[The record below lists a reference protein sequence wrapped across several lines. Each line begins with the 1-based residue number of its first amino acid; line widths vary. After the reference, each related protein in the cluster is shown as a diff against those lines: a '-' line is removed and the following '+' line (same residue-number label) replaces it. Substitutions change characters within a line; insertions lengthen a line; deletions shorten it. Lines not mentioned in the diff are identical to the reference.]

1 MSGSAS
7 GLARETAG
15 EQERVDERYARLDLL
30 RSSTERRLRDV
41 RAAGSTG
48 TPAAR
53 MERDAFATLYEDR
66 LAQLRAVEDRLVFGR
81 LDLEDGDV
89 RYVGRI
95 GLSDET
101 QEQLLTDWRAPAAEP
116 FYRATA
122 ADPLGVVRRRHL
134 TLTGR
139 TVTALED
146 DVVADGA
153 ALPEGMVVAGGGALM
168 AAVTA
173 ARTGRMRDVVATLQA
188 EQDAVVRAPLPGVL
202 VVQGGPGTGKT
213 AVALHRAAYLLYAH
227 RERIARS
234 GVLVVGPN
242 RAFLRYIDQVLPA
255 LGETGVVMASLGE
268 LYPGVRATAVDDDDV
283 AALKGDPRMAELLAA
298 AVRQR
303 QRVPE
308 RPLRLSV
315 GTHAV
320 VLRPRTVRAA
330 RDAARD
336 SRQPHNAARTSFV
349 RRVMNDLVRQLATA
363 HGTRSD
369 ELDADTRQSL
379 EAELRESPD
388 VRREVNLC
396 WMPLTPVGVLRD
408 LWAKRDHLAGAAA
421 EASRQQGQH
430 GRAWRREELARLARP
445 KDAPLTV
452 ADVPLLDELAELLG
466 EDPTSG
472 AVDAARAARERADLV
487 AQARGVLES
496 GLVDPSGGGALSA
509 EGLAERWAYDGPR
522 GSVAERAESDRTWAY
537 GHVVVDEAQELSA
550 MAWRVLARR
559 CPSRSMTVV
568 GDLAQTSS
576 AAGAHDWGQALAPV
590 LGTGTRTRSGVD
602 LSRTFTLSRLTV
614 NYRTPRQVMDLASR
628 VLEAHGS
635 PEEAPSS
642 IRDAEVPPAAVGAP
656 APAGSPAWT
665 AAVVSAVRGQVE
677 VLGAGRLAV
686 VAPHPLVAGL
696 RAALGEALADGDVR
710 GVDEPADAAVTV
722 SDVTGVKGL
731 EFDAVV
737 LCEPRAVLEASP
749 RGAGDLYVALTRPT
763 QRLLVVSSAPL
774 PAGME
779 GLAAPAGG
787 LSSPPP
793 PASAAQGPRR
803 RG

>member
-15 EQERVDERYARLDLL
+15 EQARVDERYDRLDLL
-30 RSSTERRLRDV
+30 RTSTEARLREV
-41 RAAGSTG
+41 RAAGSSG

-81 LDLEDGDV
+81 LDLEGGDV

-95 GLSDET
+95 GLSDSS

-268 LYPGVRATAVDDDDV
+268 LFPGVRATAVDDDAV
-283 AALKGDPRMAELLAA
+283 AALKGDPRMVELLAA
-298 AVRQR
+298 AVRRR
-303 QRVPE
+303 QRVPAQP
-308 RPLRLSV
+308 RRLVV
-315 GTHAV
+315 GNHRV
-320 VLRPRTVRAA
+320 VLRPRTVS
-330 RDAARD
+330 AARD
-336 SRQPHNAARTSFV
+336 SARDSHQSHNAARATFV
-349 RRVMNDLVRQLATA
+349 RRVMNDLVRQLASA

-396 WMPLTPVGVLRD
+396 WMPLTPAGVLRD
-408 LWAKRDHLAGAAA
+408 LWSKPDHLAGAAA
-421 EASRQQGQH
+421 EASRQAGQR
-430 GRAWRREELARLARP
+430 GRAWRSEELALLARE
-445 KDAPLTV
+445 KAAPLTT

-472 AVDAARAARERADLV
+472 AADAARAARERSDLV
-487 AQARGVLES
+487 AQARSVLES
-496 GLVDPSGGGALSA
+496 GMVDPSGGGALSA
-509 EGLAERWAYDGPR
+509 EGLAERWATDGPR

-576 AAGAHDWGQALAPV
+576 AAGARDWGQALAPV

-628 VLEAHGS
+628 VLEAHGL

-642 IRDAEVPPAAVGAP
+642 IRDAEVPPAAVSAP

-665 AAVVSAVRGQVE
+665 AAVVDAVRDQVAA
-677 VLGAGRLAV
+677 LGAGRLAV
-686 VAPHPLVAGL
+686 VAPQPLVAGL
-696 RAALGEALADGDVR
+696 RSALGEALDDGEVR
-710 GVDEPADAAVTV
+710 SVDEPADAAVTV

-737 LCEPRAVLEASP
+737 LCEPAAVVDASP

-779 GLAAPAGG
+779 ELAGG
-787 LSSPPP
+787 LSA
-793 PASAAQGPRR
+793 PAHRHG
-803 RG
+803 

>member
-1 MSGSAS
+1 MSGTAS

-15 EQERVDERYARLDLL
+15 EQARVDERYARLDLL
-30 RSSTERRLRDV
+30 RSSTEARLRDV
-41 RAAGSTG
+41 RAAGSSG

-81 LDLEDGDV
+81 LDLEGGDV

-227 RERIARS
+227 RDRIAKS

-268 LYPGVRATAVDDDDV
+268 LFPGVRATAVDDDDV
-283 AALKGDPRMAELLAA
+283 AALKGDVRMVELLAA

-303 QRVPE
+303 QRVPL
-308 RPLRLSV
+308 RPVRLSV

-336 SRQPHNAARTSFV
+336 SRQPHNVARASFV
-349 RRVMNDLVRQLATA
+349 RRVLNDLVRQLASA
-363 HGTRSD
+363 QGTRGD
-369 ELDADTRQSL
+369 DLDADTRQSL

-396 WMPLTPVGVLRD
+396 WMPLTPSGLLRD

-421 EASRQQGQH
+421 EASRQAGHH
-430 GRAWRREELARLARP
+430 GRGSAQGWRREELARLARP
-445 KDAPLTV
+445 KDAPFTV

-466 EDPTSG
+466 EDPSSG
-472 AVDAARAARERADLV
+472 AVEAARAARERADLV
-487 AQARGVLES
+487 AQARGVLQS
-496 GLVDPSGGGALSA
+496 GMVDPSGGGALTA
-509 EGLAERWAYDGPR
+509 EGLAERWAFDGPR
-522 GSVAERAESDRTWAY
+522 GSVAERAEADRTWAY

-550 MAWRVLARR
+550 MVWRLLARR

-576 AAGAHDWGQALAPV
+576 AAGARDWGEALAPV

-628 VLEAHGS
+628 VLEAHGL
-635 PEEAPSS
+635 PEEAPRS
-642 IRDAEVPPAAVGAP
+642 IRDAEVPPAAVP
-656 APAGSPAWT
+656 THAPAGSAAWT
-665 AAVVSAVRGQVE
+665 DAVVSAVRDQVA
-677 VLGAGRLAV
+677 VLGAGRMAV

-696 RAALGEALADGDVR
+696 RTALGKALDDGDVR
-710 GVDEPADAAVTV
+710 GVDDPADAAVTV

-737 LCEPRAVLEASP
+737 LCEPGAILDASP

-763 QRLLVVSSAPL
+763 QRLLVVSSGPL

-779 GLAAPAGG
+779 ELDRPI
-787 LSSPPP
+787 
-793 PASAAQGPRR
+793 PRT
-803 RG
+803 

>member
-1 MSGSAS
+1 
-7 GLARETAG
+7 
-15 EQERVDERYARLDLL
+15 
-30 RSSTERRLRDV
+30 
-41 RAAGSTG
+41 
-48 TPAAR
+48 
-53 MERDAFATLYEDR
+53 
-66 LAQLRAVEDRLVFGR
+66 
-81 LDLEDGDV
+81 
-89 RYVGRI
+89 
-95 GLSDET
+95 
-101 QEQLLTDWRAPAAEP
+101 
-116 FYRATA
+116 
-122 ADPLGVVRRRHL
+122 
-134 TLTGR
+134 
-139 TVTALED
+139 
-146 DVVADGA
+146 
-153 ALPEGMVVAGGGALM
+153 
-168 AAVTA
+168 
-173 ARTGRMRDVVATLQA
+173 
-188 EQDAVVRAPLPGVL
+188 
-202 VVQGGPGTGKT
+202 
-213 AVALHRAAYLLYAH
+213 
-227 RERIARS
+227 
-234 GVLVVGPN
+234 
-242 RAFLRYIDQVLPA
+242 
-255 LGETGVVMASLGE
+255 
-268 LYPGVRATAVDDDDV
+268 VDDDEV
-283 AALKGDPRMAELLAA
+283 AALKGDPRMVELLAA

-336 SRQPHNAARTSFV
+336 SHQPHNAARASFV
-349 RRVMNDLVRQLATA
+349 RRVVNDLVRQLATA

-396 WMPLTPVGVLRD
+396 WMPLTPVGLLRD

-421 EASRQQGQH
+421 EASRH
-430 GRAWRREELARLARP
+430 GRGWRREELARLARP

-466 EDPTSG
+466 EDPSSG

-496 GLVDPSGGGALSA
+496 GMVDPSGGGALSA

-522 GSVAERAESDRTWAY
+522 GSVAERAEADRTWAY

-602 LSRTFTLSRLTV
+602 LSRGFTLSRLTV

-642 IRDAEVPPAAVGAP
+642 IRDAEVPPSAVAAPG
-656 APAGSPAWT
+656 PAGSRAWT
-665 AAVVSAVRGQVE
+665 AAVVEAVRGQVDA
-677 VLGAGRLAV
+677 LGAGRLAV
-686 VAPHPLVAGL
+686 VAPHGLVAGL
-696 RAALGEALADGDVR
+696 RSALGEALADGDVR

-749 RGAGDLYVALTRPT
+749 RGAGDLYVALTRAT

-779 GLAAPAGG
+779 ELAGG
-787 LSSPPP
+787 VSSPAPP
-793 PASAAQGPRR
+793 QGRR

>member
-15 EQERVDERYARLDLL
+15 EQARVDERYDRLDLL
-30 RSSTERRLRDV
+30 RTSTEARLRDV
-41 RAAGSTG
+41 RAAGSSG

-81 LDLEDGDV
+81 LDLDGGDV

-95 GLSDET
+95 GLSDQT

-213 AVALHRAAYLLYAH
+213 AVALHRAAFLLYAH

-268 LYPGVRATAVDDDDV
+268 LFPGVRATAADDDDV

-303 QRVPE
+303 QRVPAQP
-308 RPLRLSV
+308 RRLVV
-315 GTHAV
+315 GHHAV
-320 VLRPRTVRAA
+320 VLRPRVVS
-330 RDAARD
+330 AARD
-336 SRQPHNAARTSFV
+336 SARDSHQPHNAARTTFV
-349 RRVMNDLVRQLATA
+349 RRVMNDLVRQLASA

-396 WMPLTPVGVLRD
+396 WMPLTPAGVLRD
-408 LWAKRDHLAGAAA
+408 LWAKPDHLAGAAA
-421 EASRQQGQH
+421 EASRQGGQH
-430 GRAWRREELARLARP
+430 GGQRGGQHGGQRGRGWRREELARLAR
-445 KDAPLTV
+445 DRSAPLTV

-466 EDPTSG
+466 EDPSSG
-472 AVDAARAARERADLV
+472 AVDSARAARERADLV

-509 EGLAERWAYDGPR
+509 EGLADRWALDGPR

-642 IRDAEVPPAAVGAP
+642 IRDAEVPPAAVPAP
-656 APAGSPAWT
+656 APAGSAAWT
-665 AAVVSAVRGQVE
+665 AAVVEAVRGQVAE
-677 VLGAGRLAV
+677 LGAGRLAV

-696 RAALGEALADGDVR
+696 RSALGEALGDGEVR

-779 GLAAPAGG
+779 ELAAG
-787 LSSPPP
+787 LTP
-793 PASAAQGPRR
+793 PARS